1 MIRFEN
7 DYAEGAHPTV
17 LQALID
23 TNTAQTPGYGVDRY
37 CEAARATVRRLCER
51 EDIDVHF
58 LVGGTQT
65 NTIAICAALRP
76 HQGVLCATTGHIAVH
91 ESGAIEATGHKVL
104 TLPSG
109 DDGKITAAQVRDYVL
124 AHRADA
130 TFEHMVQPAMVY
142 ISQSTE
148 NGTIY
153 TLDELDALWQS
164 CQELGILL
172 YVDGARLGYA
182 LMSEGAMTLPELAAR
197 CDMFY
202 IGGTKMGALFGEALV
217 ISNPAVK
224 KDFRY
229 ILKQHGAMLAKGRL
243 LGVQFEAL
251 LRDGLYF
258 EIGAKANAQ
267 AARLRA
273 TLDALG
279 VPMRYDSPTNQQF
292 PILPDTVLAALSEK
306 YAYSY
311 WERVDETHSAVRF
324 CTSWATEDASVD
336 ALISDLKE
344 LLS

>member
-1 MIRFEN
+1 
-7 DYAEGAHPTV
+7 
-17 LQALID
+17 
-23 TNTAQTPGYGVDRY
+23 
-37 CEAARATVRRLCER
+37 
-51 EDIDVHF
+51 
-58 LVGGTQT
+58 
-65 NTIAICAALRP
+65 
-76 HQGVLCATTGHIAVH
+76 
-91 ESGAIEATGHKVL
+91 
-104 TLPSG
+104 
-109 DDGKITAAQVRDYVL
+109 
-124 AHRADA
+124 
-130 TFEHMVQPAMVY
+130 MVY
-142 ISQSTE
+142 ISHPTE
-148 NGTIY
+148 YGTVY
-153 TLDELDALWQS
+153 TKPELEQLSAVCRSHGLT
-164 CQELGILL
+164 LFL
-172 YVDGARLGYA
+172 DGARLGYA
-182 LMSEGAMTLPELAAR
+182 LAMPGCDVTLADLAR
-197 CDMFY
+197 LCDAFY

-292 PILPDTVLAALSEK
+292 PILPDAVLAALSEK

>member
-1 MIRFEN
+1 
-7 DYAEGAHPTV
+7 
-17 LQALID
+17 
-23 TNTAQTPGYGVDRY
+23 
-37 CEAARATVRRLCER
+37 
-51 EDIDVHF
+51 
-58 LVGGTQT
+58 
-65 NTIAICAALRP
+65 
-76 HQGVLCATTGHIAVH
+76 
-91 ESGAIEATGHKVL
+91 
-104 TLPSG
+104 
-109 DDGKITAAQVRDYVL
+109 
-124 AHRADA
+124 
-130 TFEHMVQPAMVY
+130 
-142 ISQSTE
+142 
-148 NGTIY
+148 
-153 TLDELDALWQS
+153 
-164 CQELGILL
+164 
-172 YVDGARLGYA
+172 
-182 LMSEGAMTLPELAAR
+182 MTLPELAAR

-251 LRDGLYF
+251 LGNGLYF

-292 PILPDTVLAALSEK
+292 PILPDAVLAALSEK